1 MTQEKL
7 PHRKE
12 LCLQS
17 ERHCVKI
24 HSAFYVFASWIHSIG
39 RKYIELYNELCNL
52 SKYYYAT
59 KKGLTKQ
66 NYTKYTKKQTDA

>member
-17 ERHCVKI
+17 DAASSRSGVFLCRLSFFIIDVSLRIFHC
-24 HSAFYVFASWIHSIG
+24 AFLLPG
-39 RKYIELYNELCNL
+39 YNEE
-52 SKYYYAT
+52 KTQKAKRGYRT
-59 KKGLTKQ
+59 
-66 NYTKYTKKQTDA
+66 

>member
-17 ERHCVKI
+17 EIEIYYFYLALQRSVHFHVQINQKRKSSILHC
-24 HSAFYVFASWIHSIG
+24 FNF
-39 RKYIELYNELCNL
+39 NL
-52 SKYYYAT
+52 NIWDSVDSEIQR
-59 KKGLTKQ
+59 LLSF
-66 NYTKYTKKQTDA
+66 

>member
-17 ERHCVKI
+17 E
-24 HSAFYVFASWIHSIG
+24 APEGASFQKG
-39 RKYIELYNELCNL
+39 RI
-52 SKYYYAT
+52 KYYRIFRRI
-59 KKGLTKQ
+59 KGGGPMIVVVCPGSV
-66 NYTKYTKKQTDA
+66 

>member
-17 ERHCVKI
+17 ETTG
-24 HSAFYVFASWIHSIG
+24 SAGGYDFIDIFLAFTEPVWFNMISMLK
-39 RKYIELYNELCNL
+39 KYQ
-52 SKYYYAT
+52 KAVM
-59 KKGLTKQ
+59 
-66 NYTKYTKKQTDA
+66 

>member
-17 ERHCVKI
+17 DTNNKFVCGILFEIKGV
-24 HSAFYVFASWIHSIG
+24 
-39 RKYIELYNELCNL
+39 
-52 SKYYYAT
+52 KYYAPISHT
-59 KKGLTKQ
+59 VKKFRQ
-66 NYTKYTKKQTDA
+66 VRIIN

>member
-17 ERHCVKI
+17 EILDNPNIDFSKTDYFIIEYGINDYFEGAPRSYDDQPY
-24 HSAFYVFASWIHSIG
+24 SAYT
-39 RKYIELYNELCNL
+39 
-52 SKYYYAT
+52 YAGHYGT
-59 KKGLTKQ
+59 QYQ
-66 NYTKYTKKQTDA
+66 N

>member
-17 ERHCVKI
+17 EAVYEDRLAVCKEC
-24 HSAFYVFASWIHSIG
+24 
-39 RKYIELYNELCNL
+39 KYLNEGLCGACGCFVELRAVIAVNRCPYE
-52 SKYYYAT
+52 KW
-59 KKGLTKQ
+59 
-66 NYTKYTKKQTDA
+66 

>member
-17 ERHCVKI
+17 EQSRLIALFCANRNKKDN
-24 HSAFYVFASWIHSIG
+24 YCNIG
-39 RKYIELYNELCNL
+39 NR
-52 SKYYYAT
+52 
-59 KKGLTKQ
+59 
-66 NYTKYTKKQTDA
+66 

>member
-17 ERHCVKI
+17 EIPETVK
-24 HSAFYVFASWIHSIG
+24 AFGIFLISVTARIVTSG
-39 RKYIELYNELCNL
+39 RLRLFL
-52 SKYYYAT
+52 SKW
-59 KKGLTKQ
+59 KEL
-66 NYTKYTKKQTDA
+66 

>member
-17 ERHCVKI
+17 EE
-24 HSAFYVFASWIHSIG
+24 APEGASFQKG
-39 RKYIELYNELCNL
+39 RI
-52 SKYYYAT
+52 KYYRIFRRI
-59 KKGLTKQ
+59 KGGGPMIVVVCPGSV
-66 NYTKYTKKQTDA
+66 

>member
-17 ERHCVKI
+17 EALFSWKARLFSMYALRRTFLSSPVSENKQKISLVKTHI
-24 HSAFYVFASWIHSIG
+24 DKAG
-39 RKYIELYNELCNL
+39 TL
-52 SKYYYAT
+52 
-59 KKGLTKQ
+59 
-66 NYTKYTKKQTDA
+66 

>member
-17 ERHCVKI
+17 ETTG
-24 HSAFYVFASWIHSIG
+24 SAGGYDFIP
-39 RKYIELYNELCNL
+39 
-52 SKYYYAT
+52 
-59 KKGLTKQ
+59 KKGSIMEEFKLYSISDEYVEWLREDFPNVYSNKVNTRS
-66 NYTKYTKKQTDA
+66 

>member
-1 MTQEKL
+1 M
-7 PHRKE
+7 
-12 LCLQS
+12 
-17 ERHCVKI
+17 KI
-24 HSAFYVFASWIHSIG
+24 HSAFQTVDKAPSCEGAFLVSWTHSAE

-66 NYTKYTKKQTDA
+66 NYTKYTKKQADA

>member
-17 ERHCVKI
+17 EALIFKDQG
-24 HSAFYVFASWIHSIG
+24 F
-39 RKYIELYNELCNL
+39 LYKNH
-52 SKYYYAT
+52 K
-59 KKGLTKQ
+59 
-66 NYTKYTKKQTDA
+66 